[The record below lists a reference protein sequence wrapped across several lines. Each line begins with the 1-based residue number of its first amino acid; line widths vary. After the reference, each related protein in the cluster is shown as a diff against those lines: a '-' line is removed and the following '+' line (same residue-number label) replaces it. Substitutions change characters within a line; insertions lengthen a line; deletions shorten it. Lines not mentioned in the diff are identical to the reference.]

1 LKRLFNENVLSCTVN
16 PNCVS
21 EVAANGDGIS
31 CLAFQLWEKAGCPEG
46 RGLQVW
52 LGAETCPAEPELRL
66 NAAKA
71 SEAAEVDSAS
81 TLEEIQVRESTLTPI
96 VEKFLRFQTFSH

>member
-1 LKRLFNENVLSCTVN
+1 MNA
-16 PNCVS
+16 NCLS
-21 EVAANGDGIS
+21 EVAAKGDGIS

-46 RGLQVW
+46 RALEVW
-52 LGAETCPAEPELRL
+52 LGAETCPADLELRL
-66 NAAKA
+66 DAAKA

-96 VEKFLRFQTFSH
+96 VEKFLRFQPFSH

>member
-1 LKRLFNENVLSCTVN
+1 VN

-21 EVAANGDGIS
+21 EVVANGEGIS

-46 RGLQVW
+46 RDLEFW
-52 LGAETCPAEPELRL
+52 LGAETYPAELEHRL
-66 NAAKA
+66 DAAKA
-71 SEAAEVDSAS
+71 SEAAEADSSS
-81 TLEEIQVRESTLTPI
+81 TSEEIQVRESTLMPI